1 MVERP
6 TAAHGGSPP
15 AGSLSRPSRRSGSG
29 RNRRTQ
35 RRGGQP
41 AASAPRRRWA
51 SATARRIRREPDGI
65 LEGGKETGAILTS
78 EAGRGLARAG
88 SGELGRGGARV
99 AREPGER
106 RIPRRDA
113 LGEEPPQPVDAFA
126 RLRRDDEQR
135 DVAQP
140 VVREQLPRV
149 VSPCAGLRRGE
160 EVRLV
165 EHDGHGRRVRR
176 ERPQVPLVQG
186 GVGVLLRL
194 DDPQDEIRDS
204 DHALRLRCRCQ
215 ASIESKSGRS
225 SSTRPSSS
233 SGGSRCRSSTASQPS
248 RLSAPPPQTA
258 ARVALVVGR
267 RRLTTASSAPAT
279 RLNSRDL
286 PTPVA
291 RECDDRM
298 LEPEPEALAGPLDHL
313 AGALDQRVVEP
324 PARKLGGLAE
334 RDQPLLEVAL
344 PHAARSA
351 TVATCSRPTAS
362 ADDAAGVEQRIEPRR
377 LRSQHAVDTLQQVV
391 ARARR
396 EVRTAW
402 SPKIASSTF

>member
-1 MVERP
+1 MGLRDGP
-6 TAAHGGSPP
+6 QD
-15 AGSLSRPSRRSGSG
+15 AG
-29 RNRRTQ
+29 Q
-35 RRGGQP
+35 
-41 AASAPRRRWA
+41 
-51 SATARRIRREPDGI
+51 PDGI

-78 EAGRGLARAG
+78 EAVRGLARAG

-140 VVREQLPRV
+140 VVREQLPGV

-160 EVRLV
+160 KVGLV

-186 GVGVLLRL
+186 GVRVLLRL
-194 DDPQDEIRDS
+194 DDPQDEIREC
-204 DHALRLRCRCQ
+204 DHALRLRAMPGLDRVEVRQVEQHEAVELVRRQLVPFVDRQPAEQAVRAAAPDRC
-215 ASIESKSGRS
+215 
-225 SSTRPSSS
+225 
-233 SGGSRCRSSTASQPS
+233 
-248 RLSAPPPQTA
+248 
-258 ARVALVVGR
+258 ARGAR
-267 RRLTTASSAPAT
+267 RRTPPADDGELRARDPVEQP
-279 RLNSRDL
+279 RLADPGR
-286 PTPVA
+286 P

-298 LEPEPEALAGPLDHL
+298 LEPEPKALAGPLDHP

-334 RDQPLLEVAL
+334 REQPLLEVAL

-351 TVATCSRPTAS
+351 TVASCSRPKAS
-362 ADDAAGVEQRIEPRR
+362 ADDAAASSSASNLAASPRSR
-377 LRSQHAVDTLQQVV
+377 PSTRSSRSSR
-391 ARARR
+391 ARAARL
-396 EVRTAW
+396 RTAW